1 MFSGKTVVITGASSG
16 LGEALASAVAAEGA
30 NLALMGRDARKLGSV
45 AESCRSSGAGVVEV
59 AGDVVD
65 LADCER
71 LLAAA
76 REEFGAIDYLV
87 LNAGVSMWARFEEVD
102 DPEIFSKLM
111 DTNYLGVV
119 NCVYHGLDALKESG
133 GLVVAISSV
142 QGVTGVPFHTGY
154 CASKHA
160 LQGFCDSLRMEL
172 RGTGVDVLTVMPSW
186 IRGTGLRARAFGGSG
201 AALGDSARGHH
212 KSAVELES
220 LVGKVARAMKKR
232 KRRLFVPGYLR
243 FVPLLKALCPR
254 LLDRIIRKKVSR

>member
-16 LGEALASAVAAEGA
+16 LGAALASAVAAEGA

-45 AESCRSSGAGVVEV
+45 AENCRSSGVGVVEV

-87 LNAGVSMWARFEEVD
+87 LNAGISMWARFEEVD

-133 GLVVAISSV
+133 GLVVAI
-142 QGVTGVPFHTGY
+142 
-154 CASKHA
+154 
-160 LQGFCDSLRMEL
+160 
-172 RGTGVDVLTVMPSW
+172 
-186 IRGTGLRARAFGGSG
+186 
-201 AALGDSARGHH
+201 
-212 KSAVELES
+212 
-220 LVGKVARAMKKR
+220 
-232 KRRLFVPGYLR
+232 
-243 FVPLLKALCPR
+243 
-254 LLDRIIRKKVSR
+254 